1 MESYHWFVCP
11 CALPIWMTKYLLD
24 TNVISELRKG
34 ERADSRV
41 QEWASAKDPES
52 FYLSAITLF
61 EIAAGANHLRGKSDE
76 RGVRVFE
83 TWISAI
89 LIPKFGE
96 RLLPITPS
104 ICLVAA
110 QILGTKGQPSPD
122 LLIAATAKEQSCI
135 LVTRNVKD
143 FAWFDLNIENPFGP
157 S

>member
-1 MESYHWFVCP
+1 MK
-11 CALPIWMTKYLLD
+11 ANYLLD

-34 ERADSRV
+34 GRADSRV
-41 QEWASAKDPES
+41 QDWANRKDPDS

-61 EIAAGANHLRGKSDE
+61 EIAAGANHLRGRGDE
-76 RGVRVFE
+76 GGARVFE
-83 TWISAI
+83 TWISTV

-96 RLLPITPS
+96 RLLSITPS

-110 QILGTKGQPSPD
+110 TLLGTKGQPSAD
-122 LLIAATAKEQSCI
+122 LLIAATAKEHGCI

-143 FAWFDLNIENPFGP
+143 FIGFNLAIENPFGP

>member
-1 MESYHWFVCP
+1 
-11 CALPIWMTKYLLD
+11 MTKYLLD

-41 QEWASAKDPES
+41 QDWASAKDPES

-61 EIAAGANHLRGKSDE
+61 EIAAGANHLRGKGNE
-76 RGVRVFE
+76 GGARVFE
-83 TWISAI
+83 TWISAV

-96 RLLPITPS
+96 RLLAITPN

-110 QILGTKGQPSPD
+110 HMLDTKGPPSPD
-122 LLIAATAKEQSCI
+122 LLIAATAKAHGCT

-143 FAWFDLNIENPFGP
+143 FTRFTLAIENPFEP
-157 S
+157 A

>member
-1 MESYHWFVCP
+1 MESYHRFVCR

-41 QEWASAKDPES
+41 QEWASAKAPDS
-52 FYLSAITLF
+52 FYLSVITLF
-61 EIAAGANHLRGKSDE
+61 EIAAGANHLRSKGDE
-76 RGVRVFE
+76 RGARVFE
-83 TWISAI
+83 TWVSTV

-96 RLLPITPS
+96 RLLTITPS

-110 QILGTKGQPSPD
+110 QILGTKGQPSPN

-143 FAWFDLNIENPFGP
+143 FTGFDLNIENPFGP